1 VNADRD
7 NPYASPSA
15 LDDGVVSL
23 TREEAIARLRTPAIC
38 LAVSAV
44 GSLLWGAGAILT
56 GRGPLRAV
64 DLQSGLMLP
73 AILTVLV
80 LLPLVVIT
88 SAVNVARGR
97 VRMWLWVAIVTG
109 LIPLGTGCVCL
120 NLVFAFWLL
129 HLRLRKTIAIGL
141 AS

>member
-1 VNADRD
+1 M
-7 NPYASPSA
+7 
-15 LDDGVVSL
+15 
-23 TREEAIARLRTPAIC
+23 
-38 LAVSAV
+38 
-44 GSLLWGAGAILT
+44 T
-56 GRGPLRAV
+56 GRGPLRTV
-64 DLQSGLMLP
+64 DLQSGLVLL

-129 HLRLRKTIAIGL
+129 HLRLPKTIAIGL